1 MAKKM
6 CK

>member
-6 CK
+6 SL